1 MKNNI
6 KYPIKAVS
14 DLTGLTEHVIRAWE
28 KRYNLV
34 IPDRTETNRRL
45 YSKDDVEK
53 LSLLSKASKSGYSI
67 GVISNYSLEQ
77 LNQLFGE
84 KEPYIK
90 KEEITA
96 TDTTIDNVIE
106 NCISFVKIL
115 DKKAFE
121 HELYSA
127 QIKFSQPILIEK
139 IITPLIERIGDL
151 WKSGEIR
158 IMHEH
163 ISTTIIR
170 KFLTQIID
178 ANLVDTNAPK
188 IIIATPK
195 GQLHELG
202 ALIVGVVASS
212 DGWDVTY
219 IGPDLP
225 GEEIAAAIEK
235 INPKVVALSIVYPSD
250 DVLLDKEML
259 KISRLISSDTIVLAG
274 GRSVLSYE
282 NILRKMNVKIISDL
296 NEFRDQLAL
305 ARLT

>member
-77 LNQLFGE
+77 LNELFGE
-84 KEPYIK
+84 KEPHIK
-90 KEEITA
+90 KVEITA

-235 INPKVVALSIVYPSD
+235 LNPKVVALSIVYPSD

-259 KISRLISSDTIVLAG
+259 KISRLISSDTVVLAG
-274 GRSVLSYE
+274 GRSVYSYE

>member
-77 LNQLFGE
+77 LNELFGE
-84 KEPYIK
+84 KEPHIK
-90 KEEITA
+90 KVEITA

-235 INPKVVALSIVYPSD
+235 LNPKVVALSIVYPSD

-259 KISRLISSDTIVLAG
+259 KISRLISSDTVVLAG

-296 NEFRDQLAL
+296 NEFRDHLAS
-305 ARLT
+305 ARLA

>member
-151 WKSGEIR
+151 WKTS
-158 IMHEH
+158 
-163 ISTTIIR
+163 
-170 KFLTQIID
+170 
-178 ANLVDTNAPK
+178 
-188 IIIATPK
+188 
-195 GQLHELG
+195 
-202 ALIVGVVASS
+202 
-212 DGWDVTY
+212 
-219 IGPDLP
+219 
-225 GEEIAAAIEK
+225 
-235 INPKVVALSIVYPSD
+235 
-250 DVLLDKEML
+250 
-259 KISRLISSDTIVLAG
+259 
-274 GRSVLSYE
+274 
-282 NILRKMNVKIISDL
+282 
-296 NEFRDQLAL
+296 
-305 ARLT
+305 

>member
-106 NCISFVKIL
+106 NCISLVKIL

-259 KISRLISSDTIVLAG
+259 KISRLISSDTVVLAG

>member
-77 LNQLFGE
+77 LNELFGE
-84 KEPYIK
+84 KEPHIK
-90 KEEITA
+90 KVEITA

-259 KISRLISSDTIVLAG
+259 KISRLISSDTVVLAG